1 MAKLVKTTVVPAPV
15 IETVFTITQKS
26 PGYALVEL
34 QIDVTSGTVISS
46 KQLSEPD
53 LLQITV
59 AKLQQK
65 IMAGG

>member
-1 MAKLVKTTVVPAPV
+1 MAKPVKTTVPDPV
-15 IETVFTITQKS
+15 IETVYTITQKS
-26 PGYALVEL
+26 PGWTLVEL
-34 QIDVTSGTVISS
+34 QIDVSSGKIVSS
-46 KQLSEPD
+46 NQLSEPD